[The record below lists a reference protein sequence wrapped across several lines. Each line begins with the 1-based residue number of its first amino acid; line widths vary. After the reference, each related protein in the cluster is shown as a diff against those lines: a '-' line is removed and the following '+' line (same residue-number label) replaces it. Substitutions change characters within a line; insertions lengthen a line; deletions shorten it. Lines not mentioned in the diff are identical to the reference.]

1 MDDLIDKAKEAFD
14 SGEFLRAASYIMD
27 YIAQD
32 PPEEKL
38 QVAYRMRGTAR
49 GILGQNDEAKYD
61 LNKALGLNPKDNIS
75 RVNRA
80 MVYKEMENYEQSS
93 RDCFHVLDAKEE
105 GMAQAYF
112 CLGEINLKLGQF
124 NTALDYLMKGRDEAK
139 NINDENLVD
148 VFSDKIKN
156 ISMKSTWDYVL
167 GKKEEYKPYSF

>member
-112 CLGEINLKLGQF
+112 CLGEINLKFGIMF
-124 NTALDYLMKGRDEAK
+124 
-139 NINDENLVD
+139 
-148 VFSDKIKN
+148 
-156 ISMKSTWDYVL
+156 L
-167 GKKEEYKPYSF
+167 GKKKSTNHILFSSRLSHVRPSSPAPVGGFLLFIYPL